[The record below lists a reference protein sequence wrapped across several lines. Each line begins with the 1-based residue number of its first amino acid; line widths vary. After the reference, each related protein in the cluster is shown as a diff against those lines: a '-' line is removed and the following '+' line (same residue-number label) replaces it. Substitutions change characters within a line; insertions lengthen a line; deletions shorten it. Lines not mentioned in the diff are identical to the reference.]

1 MTHTMPSNLI
11 LSSAGGLA
19 ARRRIRFFVACLI
32 TPPCGID
39 LPGFDWLL
47 TIVGG
52 GATGNWLRF
61 SESPDVSPH
70 DWSLEFEFE
79 EFEEADWSNKICC

>member
-1 MTHTMPSNLI
+1 MTHTMPSNLM

-39 LPGFDWLL
+39 LPFDWLL

-61 SESPDVSPH
+61 NESPDDEADSP
-70 DWSLEFEFE
+70 DWSEFEV
-79 EFEEADWSNKICC
+79 ADWSNKICC

>member
-1 MTHTMPSNLI
+1 MTHTMPSNFI

-32 TPPCGID
+32 TPPCGTD
-39 LPGFDWLL
+39 LLFDWPEA

-61 SESPDVSPH
+61 NESPDESPLL
-70 DWSLEFEFE
+70 DWSLVDD
-79 EFEEADWSNKICC
+79 ADWSNKNCC